1 MPAAKTNSAGVDFAA
16 PTAAETVSFDNVY
29 VTQPT
34 DGAKEINAKLNAGLN
49 VVVTP
54 GIYEVRE
61 HCSTH
66 WDAHS
71 TR

>member
-1 MPAAKTNSAGVDFAA
+1 M
-16 PTAAETVSFDNVY
+16 SFDNVY